1 MFTEEYELGPQV
13 YEEEL
18 PTDRNDSFRSSGGCR
33 GSGKPL
39 PAAELAAA
47 SPLGMQ
53 CFVVSW
59 LSMRASRSA
68 SRVALASR

>member
-1 MFTEEYELGPQV
+1 MFAEEYELGPQAC
-13 YEEEL
+13 EE
-18 PTDRNDSFRSSGGCR
+18 NDIQREMSFRSSGGCR
-33 GSGKPL
+33 AREAL
-39 PAAELAAA
+39 PVSELAAA
-47 SPLGMQ
+47 FPSGMQ